1 MLPRIVTIAALAP
14 LALLGGCS
22 SGPPSADS
30 LILKIPGC
38 HSPYAPAGGVA
49 VQAQQEKECLI
60 TEGTVDV
67 ATFSSSGQEQSWII
81 AQNAGVCETIQGTGW
96 AALVLPTVQDYCEV
110 AGKITHALGGLVVSS

>member
-1 MLPRIVTIAALAP
+1 MLLRIIIIAALAS
-14 LALLGGCS
+14 LALLAGCW

-38 HSPYAPAGGVA
+38 HSPYASAGGAA
-49 VQAQQEKECLI
+49 VRAQQEKECLI
-60 TEGTVDV
+60 PDGTVDV

-96 AALVLPTVQDYCEV
+96 AALVLPTVPDYCGV
-110 AGKITHALGGLVVSS
+110 AGKITHALGGRVVSS